1 MSYPKPIMAQIPSPN
16 YGLPR
21 GTRGRSGNKV
31 IAIVNHI
38 MDGTL
43 VGTDSWFQNTTSNV
57 SAHFGVGKDGS
68 IHQYVDINNVAW
80 ANGVVNKPLWPLL
93 NPDVNPNYYTVSI
106 EHEGQS
112 GDQFTEE
119 QYQATLT
126 LHRWLID
133 TFALQVNENTI
144 IGHYRIDSVNRANC
158 PGTGFL
164 WQRLFTD
171 LKGGEEVKLN
181 YLVLYYGDADLQIA
195 ADLAQN
201 FQCPIVQAAYAT
213 ADLLASATNKY
224 QVGGASAPAGVTL
237 LGGADRFETMKSVL
251 HAMGKI

>member
-1 MSYPKPIMAQIPSPN
+1 MSYSKPTITWVGSPN

-21 GTRGRSGNKV
+21 GTQGRNGNKV

-38 MDGTL
+38 MSGTL
-43 VGTDSWFQNTTSNV
+43 FGTDSWFKNPSSEV
-57 SAHFGVGKDGS
+57 SAHFGVGKNGE

-80 ANGVVNKPLWPLL
+80 GNGVVNQPSWPLL
-93 NPDVNPNYYTVSI
+93 IANVNPNYYTVSI

-112 GDQFTEE
+112 GEQFTEG
-119 QYQATLT
+119 QYQATLA
-126 LHRWLID
+126 LHRWLIE
-133 TFALQVNENTI
+133 TFGLQVNEDTI
-144 IGHYRIDSVNRANC
+144 IGHNRIDSVNRANC
-158 PGTGFL
+158 PGSGFP
-164 WQRLFTD
+164 WQRLFID
-171 LKGGEEVKLN
+171 LKEVKDVKLN

-213 ADLLASATNKY
+213 PDLLSSAINKY

-237 LGGADRFETMKSVL
+237 LGGADRFDTMKAVL